1 MAKHVKV
8 NVKVKIGLSW
18 LKKQVMPTVTISNT
32 NHTADPSS
40 KVKLDYAGK
49 LKNM

>member
-1 MAKHVKV
+1 
-8 NVKVKIGLSW
+8 
-18 LKKQVMPTVTISNT
+18 VTISNT

-49 LKNM
+49 LKNMWDHTTNPSPKVKLALES